1 LKKNIAAGAE
11 KVSSPSLRI
20 IFAGTPEFAAIHL
33 EGLLQSRHQVVA
45 VYTQPDRPAGRGKK
59 LQSSPVKKR
68 AEEAGIPVFQP
79 ASLKPEQAQ
88 QELAQI
94 GADVMVVVAYGLI
107 LPQAVLDIPHIACL
121 NVHAS
126 LLPRWRGAAPI
137 QRAIEAGDDET
148 GITIM
153 QMDAGLDTGN
163 MLAGESCVIG
173 QNSTAASLHDELAQ
187 IGVPLLLD
195 VLKTLPE
202 HLAAGQQQADELA
215 SYADKILKPEA
226 QIDWSEETQLISR
239 KIRAFNPF
247 PVCHTFIGDD
257 RVKIHL
263 ASPHDES
270 SQETAPG
277 TIVSASSEGI
287 VVACGSGQLCIT
299 QLQLPGGKPLTA
311 EQVLH
316 AKSTLFAPGARFL
329 SSRDTG

>member
-1 LKKNIAAGAE
+1 
-11 KVSSPSLRI
+11 VSPSSHRI
-20 IFAGTPEFAAIHL
+20 IFAGTPDFAATHL
-33 EGLLQSRHQVVA
+33 EGLLQSGHRVVA

-68 AEEAGIPVFQP
+68 AEAAGIPVFQP
-79 ASLKPEQAQ
+79 ASLKSEQAQ
-88 QELAQI
+88 QELEHI

-107 LPQAVLDIPHIACL
+107 LPQSVLDIPRIAAL

-137 QRAIEAGDDET
+137 QRAIEAGDHET

-163 MLAGESCVIG
+163 MLACASCAIG

-187 IGVPLLLD
+187 MGVPLLLD
-195 VLKTLPE
+195 ALNTLPE
-202 HLAAGQQQADELA
+202 HLEAGRPQANELA
-215 SYADKILKPEA
+215 TYADKILKPEA
-226 QIDWSEETQLISR
+226 QINWSEQALLISR

-247 PVCHTFIGDD
+247 PVCHTFIGDN

-263 ASPHDES
+263 ASANDES
-270 SQETAPG
+270 AEAAAPG
-277 TIVSASSEGI
+277 TILSADSGGI
-287 VVACGSGQLCIT
+287 AVACGSGQLCIT
-299 QLQLPGGKPLTA
+299 HLQLPGGKPLTA

-316 AKSTLFAPGARFL
+316 AKSALFAPGVRFL
-329 SSRDTG
+329 NNRDTG